1 MIRQPFKARTAEELI
16 ALLSAVATAILAVII
31 IMLLYFGRE
40 IIIPIALAILLSF
53 VLAPLVGAL
62 QRVRVPR
69 GLAVVGVVLI
79 AFAFI
84 FAMGS
89 LLATQLAQLAGD
101 LPRYQSTIS
110 EKIQS
115 FRETTAGRGTL
126 ERASGMLKDLSKE
139 LDKPKEAMTALEAG
153 SSPKAV
159 PPKPV
164 PVEVRQPDPG
174 ALESL
179 QSLISPL
186 LHPLATTGIIVIF
199 VIFILIQ
206 REDLR
211 NRLIRLAGSHDLQR
225 TTAALDDAAIRLSR
239 LFLIQL
245 LLNGSFGIIIGTG
258 LWLIG
263 VPSAILWGILAA
275 VLRFVPYIGA
285 VIAAAFPLALA
296 VAVDPTWTML
306 LWTVALFLVVE
317 PIVGHVIEPLVYGQS
332 TGLSPVAVVASATF
346 WTALWGPIGLV
357 LATPLTVCLVVLGRH
372 VERLEFLDVMFGD
385 RPALSPPEIFY
396 QRMLAGD
403 PTEASEK
410 AEEFLKERSLSS
422 YYDEVALKGLR
433 LAQAD
438 VERGALDPERLI
450 KIRDAVREFA
460 GNISEHDDRLPP
472 KINPTTDV
480 EATSAVETV
489 AEDAPY
495 ENLPVLR
502 KEDLPPEWQGEHP
515 VLCVAGRSLVD
526 EAAAI
531 MLGQLSTA
539 HGLSARVE
547 GAEALSTANIFR
559 LETRGVAIVCLVYM
573 DATSPAHMRYSV
585 RRLRRKLPKA
595 TIILGCWMKDM
606 EPAALESLREGA
618 KADLAASSLG
628 GAIKLCI
635 RVDRFRR
642 YFDNTFRDRSL
653 GTNAKTAA
661 LSEPAALRRGR
672 FVLATRKS
680 RQGFPRRP
688 AVALR
693 LPGGLLRRAVLER
706 NRAYL
711 AMGRTA
717 LRGRPV
723 RCRCVGPTIPDG
735 VASVTS
741 GDADQASVA
750 VL

>member
-1 MIRQPFKARTAEELI
+1 VIRQSFKARTPEELI
-16 ALLSAVATAILAVII
+16 GLLSAVGTAILTVII

-53 VLAPLVGAL
+53 VLAPLVGLL
-62 QRVRVPR
+62 QSIRIPR
-69 GLAVVGVVLI
+69 GLAVVSVVI
-79 AFAFI
+79 TAFALI

-89 LLATQLAQLAGD
+89 LLANQLTQLAGD

-110 EKIQS
+110 EKIQA
-115 FRETTAGRGTL
+115 FRDTTAGRGTL

-139 LDKPKEAMTALEAG
+139 LDKPKEAATALGGGA
-153 SSPKAV
+153 SPNATQ

-199 VIFILIQ
+199 VIFILLQ

-225 TTAALDDAAIRLSR
+225 TTAALDDAASRLSR

-245 LLNGSFGIIIGTG
+245 LLNGSFGIIIGSG

-285 VIAAAFPLALA
+285 AIAAAFPLALA
-296 VAVDPTWTML
+296 VAVDPTWSML
-306 LWTVALFLVVE
+306 LWTLALFVVVE
-317 PIVGHVIEPLVYGQS
+317 PVVGHVIEPMVYGHS

-422 YYDEVALKGLR
+422 YYDEVALKGLQ
-433 LAQAD
+433 LAQVDA
-438 VERGALDPERLI
+438 ERGTLDPARLT
-450 KIRDAVREFA
+450 KIRDAISEFA
-460 GNISEHDDRLPP
+460 NNISELDDRPVP
-472 KINPTTDV
+472 KVNSTTDAEV
-480 EATSAVETV
+480 TSAVETV

-495 ENLPVLR
+495 ENLPILS
-502 KEDLPPEWQGEHP
+502 KEDLPPEWQSEHP
-515 VLCVAGRSLVD
+515 VLCVAGRTLLD
-526 EAAAI
+526 EAAAT

-539 HGLSARVE
+539 HGLAARVE
-547 GAEALSTANIFR
+547 AADALSTANIFR
-559 LETRGVAIVCLVYM
+559 LETAGVAIVCLIYM
-573 DATSPAHMRYSV
+573 DASSPAHMRYSV

-595 TIILGCWMKDM
+595 TIILGCWLKDM
-606 EPAALESLREGA
+606 EPAALETLREGA
-618 KADLAASSLG
+618 KADLAAASLG
-628 GAIKLCI
+628 QAVKLCI
-635 RVDRFRR
+635 EATGVEDHSHLAGQDEFSDTTVEGDSHALAFR
-642 YFDNTFRDRSL
+642 
-653 GTNAKTAA
+653 
-661 LSEPAALRRGR
+661 
-672 FVLATRKS
+672 
-680 RQGFPRRP
+680 
-688 AVALR
+688 
-693 LPGGLLRRAVLER
+693 
-706 NRAYL
+706 
-711 AMGRTA
+711 
-717 LRGRPV
+717 
-723 RCRCVGPTIPDG
+723 
-735 VASVTS
+735 
-741 GDADQASVA
+741 
-750 VL
+750 

>member
-1 MIRQPFKARTAEELI
+1 MIRQPFRARTSEELI
-16 ALLSAVATAILAVII
+16 ALLSAVATAILAFII
-31 IMLLYFGRE
+31 ITTLYFGRE
-40 IIIPIALAILLSF
+40 IFVPIALAILLSF
-53 VLAPLVGAL
+53 VLAPLVGVL
-62 QRVRVPR
+62 QRIRIPR
-69 GLAVVGVVLI
+69 GLAVVSVVIL
-79 AFAFI
+79 AFVLI

-89 LLATQLAQLAGD
+89 LLATQLTQLAGD

-139 LDKPKEAMTALEAG
+139 LEKPKDAAAG
-153 SSPKAV
+153 TGSILSPKA
-159 PPKPV
+159 PAPLTPV
-164 PVEVRQPDPG
+164 PVEVRQPDPS

-186 LHPLATTGIIVIF
+186 LHPLATTGIIIIF
-199 VIFILIQ
+199 VIFILLQ

-225 TTAALDDAAIRLSR
+225 TTAALDDAAGRLSR

-245 LLNGSFGIIIGTG
+245 LLNGTFGVVIGLG

-263 VPSAILWGILAA
+263 IPSAILWGILAT

-285 VIAAAFPLALA
+285 AIAAAFPLALA
-296 VAVDPTWTML
+296 VAVDPSWSML
-306 LWTVALFLVVE
+306 LWTIALFLVVE
-317 PIVGHVIEPLVYGQS
+317 PIVGHVIEPMVYGHS

-385 RPALSPPEIFY
+385 RPALTPPEIFY

-403 PTEASEK
+403 PTEAAEK

-422 YYDEVALKGLR
+422 YYDEVALKGLQ
-433 LAQAD
+433 LAQVDA
-438 VERGALDPERLI
+438 ERGVLDDERLT
-450 KIRDAVREFA
+450 KIRDAVDEFT
-460 GNISEHDDRLPP
+460 NNLSDQDDRLPP
-472 KINPTTDV
+472 KLRSTTDA
-480 EATSAVETV
+480 EATSAVESV

-495 ENLPVLR
+495 EDLPVLS
-502 KEDLPPEWQGEHP
+502 KGELPSEWQSEYP
-515 VLCVAGRSLVD
+515 VLCMAGRSFLD

-539 HGLSARVE
+539 HGLAARVE

-559 LETRGVAIVCLVYM
+559 LETTGVAVVCLVYM
-573 DATSPAHMRYSV
+573 DASGPAHMRYSV

-606 EPAALESLREGA
+606 DPAGLELLRDGA
-618 KADLAASSLG
+618 KADLVAASLG
-628 GAIKLCI
+628 EAIKLCI
-635 RVDRFRR
+635 EATGIDSHRQPAKQDE
-642 YFDNTFRDRSL
+642 RSA
-653 GTNAKTAA
+653 TTA
-661 LSEPAALRRGR
+661 
-672 FVLATRKS
+672 V
-680 RQGFPRRP
+680 
-688 AVALR
+688 
-693 LPGGLLRRAVLER
+693 
-706 NRAYL
+706 
-711 AMGRTA
+711 
-717 LRGRPV
+717 
-723 RCRCVGPTIPDG
+723 
-735 VASVTS
+735 
-741 GDADQASVA
+741 
-750 VL
+750 

>member
-1 MIRQPFKARTAEELI
+1 MIS
-16 ALLSAVATAILAVII
+16 LLSAVAMAILAAII
-31 IMLLYFGRE
+31 VMVLYYGRE
-40 IIIPIALAILLSF
+40 IIIPIALAVLLSF
-53 VLAPLVGAL
+53 VLAPLVRL
-62 QRVRVPR
+62 VQRLRIPR
-69 GLAVVGVVLI
+69 SLAVVSVVVI

-126 ERASGMLKDLSKE
+126 ERASSMLKDLSKE
-139 LDKPKEAMTALEAG
+139 LDKPKEAANSLGTIAA
-153 SSPKAV
+153 PKAAA
-159 PPKPV
+159 PRPV
-164 PVEVRQPDPG
+164 PVEVLQPDPG

-179 QSLISPL
+179 QTLISPL

-199 VIFILIQ
+199 VIFILLQ

-211 NRLIRLAGSHDLQR
+211 NRLIRLAGSDDLQR
-225 TTAALDDAAIRLSR
+225 TTAALDDAASRLSR

-245 LLNGSFGIIIGTG
+245 LVNGSFGIIIGMG

-306 LWTVALFLVVE
+306 LWTIALFVVVE
-317 PIVGHVIEPLVYGQS
+317 PVVGHVLEPMVYGHS

-403 PTEASEK
+403 PTEASAK

-422 YYDEVALKGLR
+422 YYDEVALRGLQ

-438 VERGALDPERLI
+438 AERGALDPDRLT
-450 KIRDAVREFA
+450 KIRDAVQEFA
-460 GNISEHDDRLPP
+460 NNISEQDERPP
-472 KINPTTDV
+472 QKVNPTTDV
-480 EATSAVETV
+480 EATSAIEGV

-495 ENLPVLR
+495 ESLRVLR
-502 KEDLPPEWQGEHP
+502 KEDLPSEWQGDHP
-515 VLCVAGRSLVD
+515 VLCLAGRNPID

-531 MLGQLSTA
+531 MLAQLTGA

-547 GAEALSTANIFR
+547 AAEALSTANIFR
-559 LETRGVAIVCLVYM
+559 LETAGVAIVCLVYM
-573 DATSPAHMRYSV
+573 DASSPAHMRYSV

-595 TIILGCWMKDM
+595 TIILGCWMKDIG
-606 EPAALESLREGA
+606 PVALESLREGA
-618 KADLAASSLG
+618 KADLAAATLG
-628 GAIKLCI
+628 GALKLCI
-635 RVDRFRR
+635 EATGVD
-642 YFDNTFRDRSL
+642 SL
-653 GTNAKTAA
+653 GTVAEGQISKITAA
-661 LSEPAALRRGR
+661 
-672 FVLATRKS
+672 
-680 RQGFPRRP
+680 
-688 AVALR
+688 
-693 LPGGLLRRAVLER
+693 
-706 NRAYL
+706 
-711 AMGRTA
+711 
-717 LRGRPV
+717 
-723 RCRCVGPTIPDG
+723 
-735 VASVTS
+735 
-741 GDADQASVA
+741 
-750 VL
+750 

>member
-1 MIRQPFKARTAEELI
+1 MIRQSFKARTPEELI
-16 ALLSAVATAILAVII
+16 ALLSAVATAILAAII
-31 IMLLYFGRE
+31 VMVLYFGRE

-53 VLAPLVGAL
+53 VLAPLVGLL
-62 QRVRVPR
+62 QRVRIPR
-69 GLAVVGVVLI
+69 GLAVVSVVMI
-79 AFAFI
+79 AFAVI

-139 LDKPKEAMTALEAG
+139 LDKPKEAATALGAG
-153 SSPKAV
+153 ASPKAA

-164 PVEVRQPDPG
+164 PVEVLQPDPG
-174 ALESL
+174 ALQSL

-199 VIFILIQ
+199 VIFILLQ

-225 TTAALDDAAIRLSR
+225 TTAALDDAASRLSR

-245 LLNGSFGIIIGTG
+245 LVNGSFGVVIGIG

-263 VPSAILWGILAA
+263 VPSAILWGILAG

-285 VIAAAFPLALA
+285 FIAAAFPLALA
-296 VAVDPTWTML
+296 VAVDPTWSML
-306 LWTVALFLVVE
+306 LWTVALFVVVE
-317 PIVGHVIEPLVYGQS
+317 PIVGHVIEPMVYGHS

-422 YYDEVALKGLR
+422 YYDEVALKGLQ

-438 VERGALDPERLI
+438 AERGALDRERHDQ
-450 KIRDAVREFA
+450 R
-460 GNISEHDDRLPP
+460 SETRSANSPVTFRNRKTVRLP
-472 KINPTTDV
+472 KLNSTTDA

-495 ENLPVLR
+495 ENLPILS
-502 KEDLPPEWQGEHP
+502 KEDLPPEWQGQHP
-515 VLCVAGRSLVD
+515 VLCVAGQSLID

-547 GAEALSTANIFR
+547 GSRSSVDRQYLPAGDSRRGDRLSGLHGCKHARLICVTPSGDFVAN
-559 LETRGVAIVCLVYM
+559 C
-573 DATSPAHMRYSV
+573 
-585 RRLRRKLPKA
+585 RRLQSF
-595 TIILGCWMKDM
+595 W
-606 EPAALESLREGA
+606 
-618 KADLAASSLG
+618 
-628 GAIKLCI
+628 
-635 RVDRFRR
+635 
-642 YFDNTFRDRSL
+642 
-653 GTNAKTAA
+653 
-661 LSEPAALRRGR
+661 
-672 FVLATRKS
+672 
-680 RQGFPRRP
+680 
-688 AVALR
+688 VA
-693 LPGGLLRRAVLER
+693 G
-706 NRAYL
+706 
-711 AMGRTA
+711 
-717 LRGRPV
+717 
-723 RCRCVGPTIPDG
+723 
-735 VASVTS
+735 
-741 GDADQASVA
+741 
-750 VL
+750 

>member
-1 MIRQPFKARTAEELI
+1 MIRQPFKARTSEELI
-16 ALLSAVATAILAVII
+16 ALLSAVATAILAFII
-31 IMLLYFGRE
+31 ITTLYFGRE
-40 IIIPIALAILLSF
+40 IFVPIALAILLSF
-53 VLAPLVGAL
+53 VLAPLVGVL
-62 QRVRVPR
+62 QRIRMPR
-69 GLAVVGVVLI
+69 GLAVVSVVIL
-79 AFAFI
+79 AFVLI

-89 LLATQLAQLAGD
+89 LLATQLTQLAGD

-139 LDKPKEAMTALEAG
+139 LEKPKDAAAG
-153 SSPKAV
+153 TGSILSPKA
-159 PPKPV
+159 PAPLTPV
-164 PVEVRQPDPG
+164 PVEVRQPDPS

-186 LHPLATTGIIVIF
+186 LHPLATTGIIIIF
-199 VIFILIQ
+199 VIFILLQ

-225 TTAALDDAAIRLSR
+225 TTAALDDAAGRLSR

-245 LLNGSFGIIIGTG
+245 LLNGTFGVVIGLG

-263 VPSAILWGILAA
+263 IPSAILWGILAT

-285 VIAAAFPLALA
+285 AIAAAFPLALA
-296 VAVDPTWTML
+296 VAVDPSWSML
-306 LWTVALFLVVE
+306 LWTIALFLVVE
-317 PIVGHVIEPLVYGQS
+317 PIVGHVIEPMVYGHS

-385 RPALSPPEIFY
+385 RPALTPPEIFY

-403 PTEASEK
+403 PTEAAEK

-422 YYDEVALKGLR
+422 YYDEVALKGLQ
-433 LAQAD
+433 LAQVDA
-438 VERGALDPERLI
+438 ERGALDDERLT
-450 KIRDAVREFA
+450 KIRDAVDEFT
-460 GNISEHDDRLPP
+460 NNLSDQDDRLPP
-472 KINPTTDV
+472 KLRSTTDA
-480 EATSAVETV
+480 EATSAVESV

-495 ENLPVLR
+495 EDLPVLS
-502 KEDLPPEWQGEHP
+502 KGELPSEWQSEYP
-515 VLCVAGRSLVD
+515 VLCMAGRSFLD

-539 HGLSARVE
+539 HGLAARVE

-559 LETRGVAIVCLVYM
+559 LETTGVAVVCLVYM
-573 DATSPAHMRYSV
+573 DGSGPAHMRYSV

-606 EPAALESLREGA
+606 DPAGLELLRDGA
-618 KADLAASSLG
+618 KADLVAASLG
-628 GAIKLCI
+628 EAIKLCI
-635 RVDRFRR
+635 EATGIDSHRQPAKQDE
-642 YFDNTFRDRSL
+642 RSA
-653 GTNAKTAA
+653 TTA
-661 LSEPAALRRGR
+661 
-672 FVLATRKS
+672 V
-680 RQGFPRRP
+680 
-688 AVALR
+688 
-693 LPGGLLRRAVLER
+693 
-706 NRAYL
+706 
-711 AMGRTA
+711 
-717 LRGRPV
+717 
-723 RCRCVGPTIPDG
+723 
-735 VASVTS
+735 
-741 GDADQASVA
+741 
-750 VL
+750 